1 MFETLKNAFKSKE
14 IRVKIWITLALILV
28 YRIGCYIPIPTFNM
42 FAVTHSAD
50 TSDFLSI
57 LNVITGGSMQN
68 ATLFALGVLP
78 FINSSIIMQL
88 LALVIP
94 ALEKMSKEGE
104 EGRKKLTQITRIV
117 AVVLAVV
124 QAIGIVV
131 AFRYINVSYV
141 NDKGQQVS
149 ETLNG
154 FATIFSFESGA
165 ENPILTMALTIVML
179 VAGSVMVMWLS
190 ERITEYGIGN
200 GTSIIIFIGILS
212 TAGTTMAESFKLV
225 GNEWT
230 YIWNIIGFILV
241 VVAVLAFIVF
251 MDGAERRIT
260 VQYSKQIKGNKMYGG
275 QSTYIPIRVNGS
287 GVMPIIFASSLLMFP
302 QMIIQLFFSNTEAAV
317 WYAQYM
323 GSGTA
328 VYYVLL
334 ALFIL
339 GFSYFYAQIQF
350 NPEDV
355 SKNIQQYGGFIP
367 GIRAGKPTSDFL
379 KKINN
384 RITFFGA
391 VFLMC
396 LALIPTFIFRALAM
410 GNGTWAAPALPFAN
424 SFSATG
430 LLIVVSVALE
440 LNKQLESQIMMKH
453 YKGFLK

>member
-1 MFETLKNAFKSKE
+1 MRHTRGAIMFETLKNAFKSKE

-28 YRIGCYIPIPTFNM
+28 YRIGCYIPIPTFNVAAM
-42 FAVTHSAD
+42 QQAEAFS
-50 TSDFLSI
+50 SDFLSI

-131 AFRYINVSYV
+131 AFKSYFIDV
-141 NDKGQQVS
+141 
-149 ETLNG
+149 
-154 FATIFSFESGA
+154 FSFESGA
-165 ENPILTMALTIVML
+165 DNPILTMALTIVLL
-179 VAGSVMVMWLS
+179 VGGSVMVMWLS

-241 VVAVLAFIVF
+241 VVAVLTFIVF

-302 QMIIQLFFSNTEAAV
+302 QRIIQLFFSNTEAAV

-396 LALIPTFIFRALAM
+396 LSLIPTFIFRALAM

>member
-28 YRIGCYIPIPTFNM
+28 YRIGCYIPILTFNIAAM
-42 FAVTHSAD
+42 QQAEAFS
-50 TSDFLSI
+50 SDFLSI

-131 AFRYINVSYV
+131 AFKSYFIDV
-141 NDKGQQVS
+141 
-149 ETLNG
+149 
-154 FATIFSFESGA
+154 FSFESGA
-165 ENPILTMALTIVML
+165 DNPILTMALTIVLL
-179 VAGSVMVMWLS
+179 VGGSVMVMWLS

-241 VVAVLAFIVF
+241 VVAVLTFIVF

-396 LALIPTFIFRALAM
+396 LSLIPTFIFRALAM

>member
-28 YRIGCYIPIPTFNM
+28 YRIGCYIPIPTFNIAAM
-42 FAVTHSAD
+42 QQAEAFS
-50 TSDFLSI
+50 SDFLSI

-131 AFRYINVSYV
+131 AFKSYFIDV
-141 NDKGQQVS
+141 
-149 ETLNG
+149 
-154 FATIFSFESGA
+154 FSFESGA
-165 ENPILTMALTIVML
+165 DNPILTMALTIVLL
-179 VAGSVMVMWLS
+179 VGGSVMVMWLS

-212 TAGTTMAESFKLV
+212 TAGKTMAESFKLV

-241 VVAVLAFIVF
+241 VVAVLTFIVF

-396 LALIPTFIFRALAM
+396 LSLIPTFIFRALAM
-410 GNGTWAAPALPFAN
+410 GNGTWVAPALPFAN

>member
-28 YRIGCYIPIPTFNM
+28 YRIGCYIPIPTFNIAAM
-42 FAVTHSAD
+42 QQAEAFS
-50 TSDFLSI
+50 SDFLSI

-131 AFRYINVSYV
+131 AFKSYFIDV
-141 NDKGQQVS
+141 
-149 ETLNG
+149 
-154 FATIFSFESGA
+154 FSFESGA
-165 ENPILTMALTIVML
+165 DNPILTMALTIVLL
-179 VAGSVMVMWLS
+179 VGGSVMVMWLS

-241 VVAVLAFIVF
+241 VVAVLTFIVF

-302 QMIIQLFFSNTEAAV
+302 QMIIQLFFSTTEAAS
-317 WYAQYM
+317 WYARYM

-396 LALIPTFIFRALAM
+396 LSLIPTFLFRALAM
-410 GNGTWAAPALPFAN
+410 GDGTWAAPALPFAN

>member
-1 MFETLKNAFKSKE
+1 MFETLKNAFKTKE

-28 YRIGCYIPIPTFNM
+28 YRIGCYIPIPTFDIAAMQNATA
-42 FAVTHSAD
+42 FN
-50 TSDFLSI
+50 SDFLSI

-94 ALEKMSKEGE
+94 ALEKLSKEGE

-131 AFRYINVSYV
+131 AFKSYFLDV
-141 NDKGQQVS
+141 
-149 ETLNG
+149 
-154 FATIFSFESGA
+154 FSFEASA
-165 ENPILTMALTIVML
+165 DNPILTMALTIVIL

-230 YIWNIIGFILV
+230 YIWNILGFIALV
-241 VVAVLAFIVF
+241 VFIFVFIVF

-275 QSTYIPIRVNGS
+275 QTTYIPIRVNGS

-302 QMIIQLFFSNTEAAV
+302 QMIIQLFFSDTSAAT
-317 WYAQYM
+317 WYATYM

-396 LALIPTFIFRALAM
+396 LSLIPTFLFRALAM
-410 GNGTWAAPALPFAN
+410 GNGSWAAPALPFAN

>member
-28 YRIGCYIPIPTFNM
+28 YRIGCYIPIPTFNVAAM
-42 FAVTHSAD
+42 QQAEAFS
-50 TSDFLSI
+50 SDFLSI

-131 AFRYINVSYV
+131 AFKSYFIDV
-141 NDKGQQVS
+141 
-149 ETLNG
+149 
-154 FATIFSFESGA
+154 FSFESGA
-165 ENPILTMALTIVML
+165 DNPILTMALTIVLL
-179 VAGSVMVMWLS
+179 VGGSVMVMWLS

-241 VVAVLAFIVF
+241 VVAVLTFIVF

-355 SKNIQQYGGFIP
+355 SKNIQQDGGFIP

-396 LALIPTFIFRALAM
+396 LSLIPTFIFRALAM

>member
-42 FAVTHSAD
+42 ASMQSSTAFN
-50 TSDFLSI
+50 SDFLSI

-131 AFRYINVSYV
+131 AFKSYFLNV
-141 NDKGQQVS
+141 
-149 ETLNG
+149 
-154 FATIFSFESGA
+154 FSFEEGA
-165 ENPILTMALTIVML
+165 DNPILTMALTIVLL

-225 GNEWT
+225 GENWT
-230 YIWNIIGFILV
+230 YIWNIIGFIIL
-241 VVAVLAFIVF
+241 VVAVLTFIVF

-302 QMIIQLFFSNTEAAV
+302 QMIIQLFFSTTEAAS
-317 WYAQYM
+317 WYARYM

-396 LALIPTFIFRALAM
+396 LSLIPTFLFRALAM
-410 GNGTWAAPALPFAN
+410 GDGTWAAPALPFAN

>member
-28 YRIGCYIPIPTFNM
+28 YRIGCYIPIPTFNVAAM
-42 FAVTHSAD
+42 QQAEAFS
-50 TSDFLSI
+50 SDFLSI

-131 AFRYINVSYV
+131 AFKSYFIDV
-141 NDKGQQVS
+141 
-149 ETLNG
+149 
-154 FATIFSFESGA
+154 FPFESGA
-165 ENPILTMALTIVML
+165 DNPILTMALTIVLL
-179 VAGSVMVMWLS
+179 VGGSVMVMWLS

-241 VVAVLAFIVF
+241 VVAVLTFIVF

-396 LALIPTFIFRALAM
+396 LSLIPTFIFRALAM

>member
-28 YRIGCYIPIPTFNM
+28 YRIGCYIPIPTFNIAAM
-42 FAVTHSAD
+42 QQAEAFS
-50 TSDFLSI
+50 SDFLSI

-131 AFRYINVSYV
+131 AFKSYFIDV
-141 NDKGQQVS
+141 
-149 ETLNG
+149 
-154 FATIFSFESGA
+154 FSFESGA
-165 ENPILTMALTIVML
+165 DNPILTMALTIVLL
-179 VAGSVMVMWLS
+179 VGGSVMVMWLS

-241 VVAVLAFIVF
+241 VVAVLTFIVF

-396 LALIPTFIFRALAM
+396 LSLIPTFIFRALAM

>member
-1 MFETLKNAFKSKE
+1 MFETLKNAFKTKE
-14 IRVKIWITLALILV
+14 IRVKIWLTLALILV
-28 YRIGCYIPIPTFNM
+28 YRIGCYIPVPTFD
-42 FAVTHSAD
+42 AVSMAGSQAMQ
-50 TSDFLSI
+50 SDFLGI

-68 ATLFALGVLP
+68 ATIFALGVLP
-78 FINSSIIMQL
+78 FITSSIIMQL

-94 ALEKMSKEGE
+94 ALERLSKEGD
-104 EGRKKLTQITRIV
+104 EGREKLTQITRIV
-117 AVVLAVV
+117 AIVLAIV

-131 AFRYINVSYV
+131 GFKAYIRP
-141 NDKGQQVS
+141 
-149 ETLNG
+149 
-154 FATIFSFESGA
+154 IFSFEA
-165 ENPILTMALTIVML
+165 TADNPILTMALTIVL
-179 VAGSVMVMWLS
+179 LTAGSVMVMWLS

-212 TAGTTMAESFKLV
+212 TAGTTMADAFKMV
-225 GNEWT
+225 GNNWV
-230 YIWNIIGFILV
+230 YIWNILGFIALV
-241 VVAVLAFIVF
+241 VAIFVFIVF
-251 MDGAERRIT
+251 MDGAERRIA

-275 QSTYIPIRVNGS
+275 QTTYIPIRVNGS

-302 QMIIQLFFSNTEAAV
+302 QMIIQLFFNNTEASA

-350 NPEDV
+350 NPDDV
-355 SKNIQQYGGFIP
+355 SRNIQQYGGFIP

-379 KKINN
+379 RKINN
-384 RITFFGA
+384 RITLFGA
-391 VFLMC
+391 IFLMFIS
-396 LALIPTFIFRALAM
+396 LVPTFLFQALS
-410 GNGTWAAPALPFAN
+410 GQYSNPAYNLGFAS

>member
-28 YRIGCYIPIPTFNM
+28 YRIGCYIPIPTFNIAAM
-42 FAVTHSAD
+42 QQAEAFS
-50 TSDFLSI
+50 SDFLSI

-131 AFRYINVSYV
+131 AFKRYFIDV
-141 NDKGQQVS
+141 
-149 ETLNG
+149 
-154 FATIFSFESGA
+154 FSFESGA
-165 ENPILTMALTIVML
+165 DNPILTMALTIVLL
-179 VAGSVMVMWLS
+179 VGGSVMVMWLS

-241 VVAVLAFIVF
+241 VVAVLTFIVF

-396 LALIPTFIFRALAM
+396 LSLIPTFIFRALAM

>member
-28 YRIGCYIPIPTFNM
+28 YRLGCFIPIPTFNM
-42 FAVTHSAD
+42 SSLTSLWQQYTEAGQSGGAD
-50 TSDFLSI
+50 FFSL

-88 LALVIP
+88 LAIVIP
-94 ALEKMSKEGE
+94 SLEKLSKEGE

-131 AFRYINVSYV
+131 AFKSTFNFV
-141 NDKGQQVS
+141 
-149 ETLNG
+149 
-154 FATIFSFESGA
+154 FSFEEGA
-165 ENPILTMALTIVML
+165 DNPIFTMALTIVML

-212 TAGTTMAESFKLV
+212 TAGTTMADSFKLV
-225 GNEWT
+225 GQEWT

-241 VVAVLAFIVF
+241 VVAVLTFIVF

-275 QSTYIPIRVNGS
+275 QTTYIPIRVNGS

-302 QMIIQLFFSNTEAAV
+302 QMIIQLFFANTSAAY
-317 WYAQYM
+317 WYATYM

-391 VFLMC
+391 VFLMS
-396 LALIPTFIFRALAM
+396 LALIPTFLFRALAM
-410 GNGTWAAPALPFAN
+410 GTGSWAAPALPFAN

>member
-1 MFETLKNAFKSKE
+1 
-14 IRVKIWITLALILV
+14 
-28 YRIGCYIPIPTFNM
+28 
-42 FAVTHSAD
+42 
-50 TSDFLSI
+50 
-57 LNVITGGSMQN
+57 
-68 ATLFALGVLP
+68 
-78 FINSSIIMQL
+78 
-88 LALVIP
+88 
-94 ALEKMSKEGE
+94 
-104 EGRKKLTQITRIV
+104 
-117 AVVLAVV
+117 
-124 QAIGIVV
+124 
-131 AFRYINVSYV
+131 
-141 NDKGQQVS
+141 
-149 ETLNG
+149 
-154 FATIFSFESGA
+154 
-165 ENPILTMALTIVML
+165 MALTIVLL

-225 GNEWT
+225 GKEWT
-230 YIWNIIGFILV
+230 YVWNIIGFVLI
-241 VVAVLAFIVF
+241 VVAVLTFIVF

-302 QMIIQLFFSNTEAAV
+302 QMIIQLFFRETEAAV

-396 LALIPTFIFRALAM
+396 LSLIPTFIFRALAM
-410 GNGTWAAPALPFAN
+410 GNGSWAAPALPFAN

>member
-42 FAVTHSAD
+42 AAMQSSTAFN
-50 TSDFLSI
+50 SDFLSI

-131 AFRYINVSYV
+131 AFKSYFLNV
-141 NDKGQQVS
+141 
-149 ETLNG
+149 
-154 FATIFSFESGA
+154 FSFEEGA
-165 ENPILTMALTIVML
+165 DNPILTMALTIVLL

-225 GNEWT
+225 GENWT
-230 YIWNIIGFILV
+230 YIWNIIGFIIL
-241 VVAVLAFIVF
+241 VVAVLTFIVF

-302 QMIIQLFFSNTEAAV
+302 QMIIQLFFSTTEAAS
-317 WYAQYM
+317 WYARYM

-396 LALIPTFIFRALAM
+396 LSLIPTFLFRALAM
-410 GNGTWAAPALPFAN
+410 GDGTWAAPALPFAN

>member
-28 YRIGCYIPIPTFNM
+28 YRIGCYIPIPTFNIAAM
-42 FAVTHSAD
+42 QQAEAFS
-50 TSDFLSI
+50 SDFLSI

-131 AFRYINVSYV
+131 AFKSYFIDV
-141 NDKGQQVS
+141 
-149 ETLNG
+149 
-154 FATIFSFESGA
+154 FSFESGA
-165 ENPILTMALTIVML
+165 DNPILTMALTIVLL
-179 VAGSVMVMWLS
+179 VGGSVMVMWLS

-241 VVAVLAFIVF
+241 VVAVLTFIVF

-355 SKNIQQYGGFIP
+355 SKSIQQYGGFIP

-396 LALIPTFIFRALAM
+396 LSLIPTFIFRALAM

>member
-1 MFETLKNAFKSKE
+1 MFETLKNAFKTKE
-14 IRVKIWITLALILV
+14 IRVKIWLTLALILV
-28 YRIGCYIPIPTFNM
+28 YRIGCYVPVPTFN
-42 FAVTHSAD
+42 AVAMAGSDAMQ
-50 TSDFLSI
+50 SDFLGI

-68 ATLFALGVLP
+68 ATIFALGVLP

-94 ALEKMSKEGE
+94 ALERLSKEGD
-104 EGRKKLTQITRIV
+104 EGREKLTQITRIV
-117 AVVLAVV
+117 AIVLAIV

-131 AFRYINVSYV
+131 GFKSYIRPIF
-141 NDKGQQVS
+141 
-149 ETLNG
+149 G
-154 FATIFSFESGA
+154 FEMNA
-165 ENPILTMALTIVML
+165 EGDPILTMAITIVL
-179 VAGSVMVMWLS
+179 LTAGSVMVMWLS

-212 TAGTTMAESFKLV
+212 TAGTTMAKAFRMV
-225 GNEWT
+225 GDNWV
-230 YIWNIIGFILV
+230 YIWNILGFIALV
-241 VVAVLAFIVF
+241 VAIFVFIVF
-251 MDGAERRIT
+251 MDGAERRIA

-275 QSTYIPIRVNGS
+275 QTTYIPIRVNGS

-302 QMIIQLFFSNTEAAV
+302 QMIIQLFFNNTEASA
-317 WYAQYM
+317 WYARYM

-350 NPEDV
+350 NPDDV
-355 SKNIQQYGGFIP
+355 SRNIQQYGGFIP

-379 KKINN
+379 RKINN
-384 RITFFGA
+384 RITLFGA
-391 VFLMC
+391 LFLMIIS
-396 LALIPTFIFRALAM
+396 LVPTFLFMALS
-410 GNGTWAAPALPFAN
+410 GQYSDPQYNLGFAS

>member
-14 IRVKIWITLALILV
+14 IRVKIFITLALILV
-28 YRIGCYIPIPTFNM
+28 YRIGCYIPIPTFNVAAM
-42 FAVTHSAD
+42 QQAEAFS
-50 TSDFLSI
+50 SDFLSI

-131 AFRYINVSYV
+131 AFKSYFIDV
-141 NDKGQQVS
+141 
-149 ETLNG
+149 
-154 FATIFSFESGA
+154 FSFESGA
-165 ENPILTMALTIVML
+165 DNPILTMALTIVLL
-179 VAGSVMVMWLS
+179 VGGSVMVMWLS

-241 VVAVLAFIVF
+241 VVAVLTFIVF

-396 LALIPTFIFRALAM
+396 LSLIPTFIFRALAM

>member
-1 MFETLKNAFKSKE
+1 MFETLKNAFKTKE
-14 IRVKIWITLALILV
+14 IRVKIWLTLALILV
-28 YRIGCYIPIPTFNM
+28 YRIGCYIPVPTFNAASM
-42 FAVTHSAD
+42 ATASAF
-50 TSDFLSI
+50 SNDFLGV

-68 ATLFALGVLP
+68 ATIFALGVLP

-94 ALEKMSKEGE
+94 ALERLSKEGD
-104 EGRKKLTQITRIV
+104 EGREKLTQITRIV
-117 AVVLAVV
+117 AIVLAVV

-131 AFRYINVSYV
+131 
-141 NDKGQQVS
+141 
-149 ETLNG
+149 G
-154 FATIFSFESGA
+154 FKSFIRPVFSFEMNSA
-165 ENPILTMALTIVML
+165 DAPILTMAFTIVL
-179 VAGSVMVMWLS
+179 LTAGSVMVMWLS

-212 TAGTTMAESFKLV
+212 TAGTSMADSLV
-225 GNEWT
+225 MVGKNIT
-230 YIWNIIGFILV
+230 YIWNILGFILL
-241 VVAVLAFIVF
+241 VVAVFVFIVF

-275 QSTYIPIRVNGS
+275 QTTYIPIRVNGS

-302 QMIIQLFFSNTEAAV
+302 QMILQLFFTETPSVESGLSAAD
-317 WYAQYM
+317 WYAKYM

-350 NPEDV
+350 NPDDV
-355 SKNIQQYGGFIP
+355 SRNIQQYGGFVP

-379 KKINN
+379 RKVNN
-384 RITFFGA
+384 RITLFGA
-391 VFLMC
+391 LFLMIIS
-396 LALIPTFIFRALAM
+396 LIPTFLFQALAM
-410 GNGTWAAPALPFAN
+410 GDGTWMQPQLKFAN

>member
-28 YRIGCYIPIPTFNM
+28 YRIGCYIPIPTFNVAAM
-42 FAVTHSAD
+42 QQAEAFS
-50 TSDFLSI
+50 SDFLSI

-131 AFRYINVSYV
+131 AFKSYFIDV
-141 NDKGQQVS
+141 
-149 ETLNG
+149 
-154 FATIFSFESGA
+154 FSFESGA
-165 ENPILTMALTIVML
+165 DNPILTMALTIVLL
-179 VAGSVMVMWLS
+179 VGGSVMVMWLS

-241 VVAVLAFIVF
+241 VVAVLTFIVF

-396 LALIPTFIFRALAM
+396 LSLIPTFIFRALAM

-440 LNKQLESQIMMKH
+440 LNKHSNRKL
-453 YKGFLK
+453 

>member
-28 YRIGCYIPIPTFNM
+28 YRIGCYIPIPTFNIAAM
-42 FAVTHSAD
+42 QQAEAFS
-50 TSDFLSI
+50 SDFLSI

-131 AFRYINVSYV
+131 AFKSYFIDV
-141 NDKGQQVS
+141 
-149 ETLNG
+149 
-154 FATIFSFESGA
+154 FSFESGA
-165 ENPILTMALTIVML
+165 DNPILTMALTIVLL
-179 VAGSVMVMWLS
+179 VGGSVMVMWLS

-241 VVAVLAFIVF
+241 VVAVLTFIVF

-396 LALIPTFIFRALAM
+396 LSLIPTFIFRALAM

-440 LNKQLESQIMMKH
+440 LNKHRFMVGRTASLPPD
-453 YKGFLK
+453 